1 MSAIIVDYEIVM
13 KDGADPSTST
23 AAANLNADRYSEI
36 MPVTRAFMGEVLLH
50 WVAGPVG
57 VMKVQVSND
66 VGAFDD
72 EGVDRINSKNV
83 ITNWIIHSQTN
94 IASTDSNVRYGL
106 SDIGYRWVRIFWDST
121 SGTGNTSS
129 FRASFKGY

>member
-1 MSAIIVDYEIVM
+1 MSAIITDYEIVM

-57 VMKVQVSND
+57 VMKLQVSND
-66 VGAFDD
+66 
-72 EGVDRINSKNV
+72 EGVNRINSKNIV
-83 ITNWIIHSQTN
+83 TNWITMSTATIG
-94 IASTDSNVRYGL
+94 ATDSSARFHL
-106 SDIGYRWVRIFWDST
+106 TDIGCRWVRLFWDST

>member
-1 MSAIIVDYEIVM
+1 MSAIITDYDIVM

-23 AAANLNADRYSEI
+23 ASTNLNTDRYSMI
-36 MPVTRAFMGEVLLH
+36 MPVTRAFMGDIHLH

-57 VMKVQVSND
+57 VMKLQVSND
-66 VGAFDD
+66 EGALDD
-72 EGVDRINSKNV
+72 EGIARINSNNIV
-83 ITNWIIHSQTN
+83 TNWIEQTSGT
-94 IASTDSNVRYGL
+94 IGSTDSSVRFAL

-121 SGTGNTSS
+121 SGTGNISS

>member
-1 MSAIIVDYEIVM
+1 MSAIITNYEIVM

-23 AAANLNADRYSEI
+23 AAANLNADRYSEV
-36 MPVTRAFMGEVLLH
+36 MPVARAFMGDIQCH

-57 VMKVQVSND
+57 IMKLQVSND
-66 VGAFDD
+66 FGVGDD
-72 EGVDRINSKNV
+72 EGVSRVN
-83 ITNWIIHSQTN
+83 
-94 IASTDSNVRYGL
+94 DSNLVSNWVTISTSTIGATDADTRFAMA
-106 SDIGYRWVRIFWDST
+106 DIGYRWVRLFWDST

>member
-1 MSAIIVDYEIVM
+1 MSAIITDYEIVM

-23 AAANLNADRYSEI
+23 AAAKLNADRYSEI
-36 MPVTRAFMGEVLLH
+36 MPVTRAFMGEILLH

-57 VMKVQVSND
+57 VMKLQVSND

-72 EGVDRINSKNV
+72 EGVNRINSNNV
-83 ITNWIIHSQTN
+83 ITNWITMSTATIG
-94 IASTDSNVRYGL
+94 ATDSSARFHL
-106 SDIGYRWVRIFWDST
+106 TDIGCRWVRLWWDST

>member
-36 MPVTRAFMGEVLLH
+36 MPVTRAFMGEILLH

-72 EGVDRINSKNV
+72 EGVNRINSKNIV
-83 ITNWIIHSQTN
+83 TNWITMSTATIG
-94 IASTDSNVRYGL
+94 ATDSDARFGMA
-106 SDIGYRWVRIFWDST
+106 DIGYRFVRLFFDST
-121 SGTGNTSS
+121 SGTGNISS

>member
-23 AAANLNADRYSEI
+23 AVN
-36 MPVTRAFMGEVLLH
+36 
-50 WVAGPVG
+50 
-57 VMKVQVSND
+57 
-66 VGAFDD
+66 
-72 EGVDRINSKNV
+72 RINSKNIV
-83 ITNWIIHSQTN
+83 TNWITMSTATIG
-94 IASTDSNVRYGL
+94 ATDSSARFHL
-106 SDIGYRWVRIFWDST
+106 TDIGCRWVRLFWDST

>member
-36 MPVTRAFMGEVLLH
+36 MPVTRAFMGEILLH

-72 EGVDRINSKNV
+72 EGVDRINSKNI
-83 ITNWIIHSQTN
+83 ITNWITMSTATIGATETSKIIS
-94 IASTDSNVRYGL
+94 IA
-106 SDIGYRWVRIFWDST
+106 DIGCRWLRLKFDST
-121 SGTGNTSS
+121 SGTGNITDI
-129 FRASFKGY
+129 RANFKGY

>member
-36 MPVTRAFMGEVLLH
+36 MPVTRAFMGEILLH

-57 VMKVQVSND
+57 VMKLQVSND

-72 EGVDRINSKNV
+72 EGVERINSKNV
-83 ITNWIIHSQTN
+83 ITNWVTHTTTAIGATDATYR
-94 IASTDSNVRYGL
+94 IAL
-106 SDIGYRWVRIFWDST
+106 SDIGAKWRRLFFDRST
-121 SGTGNTSS
+121 GTGAISS
-129 FRASFKGY
+129 CRVNLKGY

>member
-1 MSAIIVDYEIVM
+1 MSAIIVNYELTL
-13 KDGADPSTST
+13 KDAADPSTST
-23 AAANLNADRYSEI
+23 AAANLNADRYSDI

-57 VMKVQVSND
+57 VMKLQVSND

-72 EGVDRINSKNV
+72 AGGNRINSNNV
-83 ITNWIIHSQTN
+83 ITNWITMSTATIG
-94 IASTDSNVRYGL
+94 ATDSSARFHL
-106 SDIGYRWVRIFWDST
+106 TDIGCRWVRLWWDST

>member
-1 MSAIIVDYEIVM
+1 MSAIIIDYDIEM
-13 KDGADPSTST
+13 KNGADPSTST
-23 AAANLNADRYSEI
+23 AVTNLNADAYSII
-36 MPVTRAFMGEVLLH
+36 MPVTRAFMGEIQLH

-72 EGVDRINSKNV
+72 EGVNRINSKNIV
-83 ITNWIIHSQTN
+83 TNWITMSTATIG
-94 IASTDSNVRYGL
+94 ATDSSARFHL
-106 SDIGYRWVRIFWDST
+106 TDIGCRWVRLWWDST